1 MAGRGTDIKLIDE
14 TKKAG
19 GLHVIGTERH
29 TARRIDNQLRGR
41 GGRQGDPG
49 SSRFYVSLQD
59 DLMKMFAGEWTIKVL
74 GWLGMGEGMA
84 IEDKRISKGILRA
97 QKKVEE
103 RNYLARKNL
112 LEYDEVINHQR
123 NTFYGM
129 RQRVLVGTAV
139 DQVIWDMIGESID
152 DAVEKYITKDFVA
165 ATIAE
170 WSRVN
175 FDTTSLDS
183 SDFIGR
189 RSIDE
194 LESYI
199 KSQARSEAETNL
211 TATLAEFT
219 GEDAE
224 DTKQWDTKGLQS
236 WAMSR
241 FHVHLSQNQ
250 VRQLNVRE
258 LEEKLRLAAVEQ
270 IEQRSCAGLLKYLE
284 PLYAE
289 RELANWANEKFG
301 LKISAEDFM
310 LDVKSRTPKNSEDI
324 AAFIETKA
332 RAAYS
337 QREIEYPVDHALTLA
352 FGGVE
357 ASADNPYIAEYIRDW
372 AMKKFGVQMSL
383 DHVRTVGIPKLARG
397 THRVPARIPHRRE
410 TRKDGRRPDRAKSGK
425 GIAAPRRQRT
435 VRAETHR

>member
-1 MAGRGTDIKLIDE
+1 M
-14 TKKAG
+14 
-19 GLHVIGTERH
+19 
-29 TARRIDNQLRGR
+29 
-41 GGRQGDPG
+41 
-49 SSRFYVSLQD
+49 
-59 DLMKMFAGEWTIKVL
+59 
-74 GWLGMGEGMA
+74 
-84 IEDKRISKGILRA
+84 
-97 QKKVEE
+97 
-103 RNYLARKNL
+103 
-112 LEYDEVINHQR
+112 
-123 NTFYGM
+123 
-129 RQRVLVGTAV
+129 

-152 DAVEKYITKDFVA
+152 DAVEKHITKDFVA

-211 TATLAEFT
+211 TATLARVHRRGRRGHQAVGYQGPAKLGDEPFSRPSISEPGSAAQCAGT
-219 GEDAE
+219 GGEASARCGRADRA
-224 DTKQWDTKGLQS
+224 
-236 WAMSR
+236 A
-241 FHVHLSQNQ
+241 
-250 VRQLNVRE
+250 QLR
-258 LEEKLRLAAVEQ
+258 
-270 IEQRSCAGLLKYLE
+270 GLLKYLE

-383 DHVRTVGIPKLARG
+383 DHVRTVGIPEAARG